1 VKYSWIH
8 TVFFMVI
15 AMSAHAQVYVEKQSR
30 HRFAQLNLGL
40 DVATSNGGTTYYT
53 NNTGSVEQLSLNPN
67 ISPRILI
74 GGTHFW
80 GHADFQIA
88 IPLFH
93 QTQTSSNQE
102 IESYRGVE
110 TSFKYYPWRIEH
122 NKVRP
127 YVGAAITPVHHTQNN
142 GNLSFGNG
150 PDLTN
155 IDFPL
160 MAGALYNV
168 KNHLFELGAVW
179 HYNNTSTYA
188 ISRTESRSIE
198 TPPLYFTLAYKY
210 MLETTLSAEKSWE
223 SGTAAKATERLAQ
236 EKKLNGF
243 FAGAGVSSAF
253 WLQESSYNNTFRP
266 YVENYGINVMPE
278 FSIGY
283 YWNNIDLNVA
293 LAYRGYREETSVY
306 GSEQEIRRRSL
317 VLEATKYLFD
327 YHGFVPFIGPAVS
340 YEQLSF
346 KEHFE
351 GSLSQD
357 LNDNTLAY
365 AVTFGW
371 DIRPNR
377 LQSWILR
384 TNLRWFPNLGLDAE
398 QGTSIAFDAL
408 EFNFIQLII
417 YPNRLF

>member
-1 VKYSWIH
+1 MKDISAYL
-8 TVFFMVI
+8 FFFLVAI
-15 AMSAHAQVYVEKQSR
+15 TAHAQVYVEKQSR

-40 DVATSNGGTTYYT
+40 DITASNGGTTYYQ
-53 NNTGSVEQLSLNPN
+53 NNIGQTEQLSLIPN

-93 QTQTSSNQE
+93 QTQSEDNQE

-122 NKVRP
+122 RKIRP

-150 PDLTN
+150 PDLTRV
-155 IDFPL
+155 DFPL

-168 KNHLFELGAVW
+168 KNHLFELGVTW
-179 HYNNTSTYA
+179 HYNNTTDYA
-188 ISRTESRSIE
+188 ISRDTWQSIE
-198 TPPLYFTLAYKY
+198 TPPLYVSLAYNY

-223 SGTAAKATERLAQ
+223 SGAAAKATERLAQ
-236 EKKLNGF
+236 KKKLNGF
-243 FAGAGVSSAF
+243 FIGTGISSAF
-253 WLQESSYNNTFRP
+253 WLKESGYNETFRP
-266 YVENYGINVMPE
+266 YVENYGINVMPD
-278 FSIGY
+278 FTLGY
-283 YWNNIDLNVA
+283 YWNNIDVNVG
-293 LAYRGYREETSVY
+293 LAYRGYREETTAY
-306 GSEQEIRRRSL
+306 RAAQEVRRRSL

-327 YHGFVPFIGPAVS
+327 YNGFVPFIGPAAS
-340 YEQLSF
+340 YEQL
-346 KEHFE
+346 HFE
-351 GSLSQD
+351 ETFEGNPSQD
-357 LNDNTLAY
+357 ITTSTFAY

-377 LQSWILR
+377 LQAWVLR
-384 TNLRWFPNLGLDAE
+384 TNLRWFPNLNLDTE